1 MIKRIFVLLVF
12 VCGLLASITPA
23 IAQDS
28 KTVTLLHMS
37 DYHSHAVPFY
47 SEGQNNSAG
56 LARTIAYLRPFAQNP
71 SALVFSGGDTLNL
84 GTPAWSDKYRCVEWS
99 MFNDIIDAMAYGNH
113 EADYGPDTFAQ
124 CRTQIKYPIL
134 SANTVDANG
143 QPLFANNGKNY
154 AVFETNGVKIG
165 VFAVAGSDFE
175 RLVRP
180 ALRPFAGAVFAD
192 RIAAARTVVQALR
205 EQEQVNAVVLIGHS
219 LREDDIALAQAVPG
233 IDIIFGSH
241 SHRKEE
247 LFVIPGTTTH
257 MISSFQYL
265 TYISKLDLTF
275 TDGKLNRINGGLVRM
290 SSDLPE
296 DPQIAQMVA
305 QMQRDLEADPQFA
318 PLFQPI
324 GQAASEL
331 STDNQFVQDAS
342 LGNFVMDIFRA
353 TAGSHMAVSTA
364 SSFREPL
371 APGVIQEEDLRT
383 SLPYKNKVL
392 VYDLTGT
399 QIQELLNYS
408 VSRTGSDFF
417 SQVSGVRFNVVNK
430 EATSVQILKDP
441 ANPAAGYAALDPAA
455 TYAVATTDFQGKI
468 AAGYKDIFAKATAER
483 DTGIADVRDNIRAFI
498 QANSPIQAVV
508 DGRITVGAA
517 TAPAA
522 PQAPATIPAALP
534 STGGVPFAPLAAM
547 LFGGGL
553 IVAGL
558 LIRRQA

>member
-1 MIKRIFVLLVF
+1 MIKRISMLLVF
-12 VCGLLASITPA
+12 VFGLLISFTPA
-23 IAQDS
+23 SAQDS

-47 SEGQNNSAG
+47 SEGQNNTGG
-56 LARTIAYLRPFAQNP
+56 LARAIAYLRLFAQNP
-71 SALVFSGGDTLNL
+71 NALVFSGGDTVNL

-113 EADYGPDTFAQ
+113 EGDYGADTFGQ
-124 CRTQIKYPIL
+124 CRAQITYPIL
-134 SANTVDANG
+134 SANTVDASG

-165 VFAVAGSDFE
+165 VFGVAGSDFE
-175 RLVRP
+175 RLIRP
-180 ALRPFAGAVFAD
+180 ALRPYAGAVFAD

-247 LFVIPGTTTH
+247 LFVIPSTNTH

-275 TDGKLNRINGGLVRM
+275 TDGKLNRVDGGLVRM
-290 SSDLPE
+290 GNDLPE

-318 PLFQPI
+318 PLFQSI

-331 STDNQFVQDAS
+331 STDSQFVQDAA

-353 TAGSHMAVSTA
+353 SAGSHIAVSTA

-371 APGVIQEEDLRT
+371 APGLIQEEDLRT

-392 VYDLTGT
+392 IYDLAGA

-417 SQVSGVRFNVVNK
+417 SQVAGVRFNVVNNQ
-430 EATSVQILKDP
+430 ATNIQILKDP
-441 ANPAAGYAALDPAA
+441 ANSAAGYAPLDPAA

-468 AAGYKDIFAKATAER
+468 AAGYKEIFAKATAER
-483 DTGIADVRDNIRAFI
+483 DPGIADVRDNIRAFI
-498 QANSPIQAVV
+498 QANSPIQAAV

-522 PQAPATIPAALP
+522 PQAPATAPAALP
-534 STGGVPFAPLAAM
+534 NTGGVPFAPLVAA
-547 LFGGGL
+547 FGL
-553 IVAGL
+553 WLVLAGL
-558 LIRRQA
+558 LVRRRA